1 MRSQRLMQSGQHMG
15 LTEKLACET
24 CTEETFLLNESSK
37 LDMSTVRLNIYLR
50 RKKKSLGVPANLV
63 LAYLWVCDHCYQA
76 AVLPCFVKGWTQVLP
91 VQLGNYRIPV
101 YLKPGSGLHPLVS

>member
-1 MRSQRLMQSGQHMG
+1 MQSGQHMG

-50 RKKKSLGVPANLV
+50 RKKRA
-63 LAYLWVCDHCYQA
+63 
-76 AVLPCFVKGWTQVLP
+76 
-91 VQLGNYRIPV
+91 
-101 YLKPGSGLHPLVS
+101 